1 MKFGKIRQDKV
12 SSPIAMM
19 RQVRPS
25 KNGRSLVRTAAPLML
40 TSLVDAFA
48 VIVIYL
54 LASTQQ
60 QGTELKM
67 DGKISLPTAKHS
79 QSLETGIN
87 LRVVGSKYI
96 IDETEMG
103 QEKVAAFLIGL
114 NESLKAGKDKRQGNL
129 IIQADKNS
137 DFRQLS
143 PVLVIAAQTGFE
155 NVRFAVMG
163 E

>member
-1 MKFGKIRQDKV
+1 MKFGQIRQDKV
-12 SSPIAMM
+12 SSPIELM

-25 KNGRSLVRTAAPLML
+25 KSGRSMIRTAAPLML

-60 QGTELKM
+60 QGTELKV
-67 DGKISLPTAKHS
+67 DKKISLPTAKHS
-79 QSLETGIN
+79 QSLEKGIN
-87 LRVVGSKYI
+87 MRVVGSKYFI
-96 IDETEMG
+96 EDTELAEG
-103 QEKVAAFLIGL
+103 QVADFLVSL
-114 NESLKAGKDKRQGNL
+114 NKTLKADGDQRQGHL